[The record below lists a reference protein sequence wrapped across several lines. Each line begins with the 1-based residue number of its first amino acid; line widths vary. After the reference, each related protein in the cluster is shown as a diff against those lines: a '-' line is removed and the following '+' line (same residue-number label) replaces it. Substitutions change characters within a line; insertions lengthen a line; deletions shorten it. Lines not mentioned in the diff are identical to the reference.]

1 MDKFN
6 DKRLET
12 IKNSIDSMNKIQH
25 IEILKILKSN
35 KNVKI
40 NENNNGV
47 CINLSFLPTET
58 IDKLQEYVYIKNQE
72 KNLEIT
78 KVRTREL
85 TS

>member
-25 IEILKILKSN
+25 IEILKILRSN

-40 NENNNGV
+40 NENKNGV

-58 IDKLQEYVYIKNQE
+58 IDKLQEYV
-72 KNLEIT
+72 
-78 KVRTREL
+78 
-85 TS
+85 